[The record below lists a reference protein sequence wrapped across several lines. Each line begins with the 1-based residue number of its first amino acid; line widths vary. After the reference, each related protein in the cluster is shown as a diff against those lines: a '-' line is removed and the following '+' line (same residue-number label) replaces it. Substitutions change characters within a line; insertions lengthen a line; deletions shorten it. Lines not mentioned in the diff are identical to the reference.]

1 MVPAV
6 FAKAFYTASLYM
18 FAASTNHGFAQLLSF
33 PSSASVPQAKT
44 REELDDFGF
53 IYEANSSRACVEAVK
68 AFLLAHPQ
76 SEFAEF
82 AHTAAMRS
90 YSELSDWEGAY
101 RMAELTLTSNAS
113 NIDALLTM
121 ARLLIDPEHESAEGV
136 TRAKTLTQTAIAGL
150 RGKTIPVSANGKQ
163 WIRTKASYLA
173 QSAFVLGWAA
183 FREGN
188 QTDALQKLQE
198 AIGLDPQGEYFYRF
212 ALVNARKGN
221 LQAALSLAIQARN
234 LGPLKISRLAS
245 LEIEKLQNQLE
256 IKP

>member
-18 FAASTNHGFAQLLSF
+18 FAAAANHGFAQLFSF
-33 PSSASVPQAKT
+33 PSSLSVPQAKT

-53 IYEANSSRACVEAVK
+53 IYEANSSRACVEAAK

-101 RMAELTLTSNAS
+101 RTAELTLTLNAS
-113 NIDALLTM
+113 NIDALVTM

-136 TRAKTLTQTAIAGL
+136 ARAKTLTQTAIAGL

-163 WIRTKASYLA
+163 WIRTKTSYLA

-221 LQAALSLAIQARN
+221 LDTALSLAIQARK

-245 LEIEKLQNQLE
+245 LEIEKLQNQLG